1 MEPLIIAILIGLIT
15 TIFNKVKESPSNK
28 PVRQKPIQ
36 TASPVPPS
44 PQPDRRGRERERER
58 ARTRPREPRGYNEP
72 LKEAASSIQTRFED
86 KKREAESTYVSLQK
100 QEERYS
106 RKLEAHQ
113 TRAKKIRENANPL
126 TIDFKNEDDIVKG
139 FIFSEVFG
147 PPRSKKRHHQK

>member
-36 TASPVPPS
+36 TATPAS
-44 PQPDRRGRERERER
+44 PQPDRRGREAGGRER
-58 ARTRPREPRGYNEP
+58 TRRREPRSNKDP
-72 LKEAASSIQTRFED
+72 VKESALSIQTRIGD
-86 KKREAESTYVSLQK
+86 NKREPESAYSSLQK

-106 RKLEAHQ
+106 RKVEANHN
-113 TRAKKIRENANPL
+113 RARKIREASHPL

>member
-36 TASPVPPS
+36 TASPPPS
-44 PQPDRRGRERERER
+44 EPHERGRERERT
-58 ARTRPREPRGYNEP
+58 ARSRLPREYKEP
-72 LKEAASSIQTRFED
+72 LKDAASSIQTLFEE
-86 KKREAESTYVSLQK
+86 KKKEAESTYADLQK
-100 QEERYS
+100 KEERYS
-106 RKLEAHQ
+106 RRLEAHQ
-113 TRAKKIRENANPL
+113 TRAEKIREKGSTLN
-126 TIDFKNEDDIVKG
+126 IDFNKEDDIVKG

>member
-15 TIFNKVKESPSNK
+15 TIFNKVKESPSKK

-36 TASPVPPS
+36 TASPAS
-44 PQPDRRGRERERER
+44 SQPERRGRETERER
-58 ARTRPREPRGYNEP
+58 MRRREPKREP
-72 LKEAASSIQTRFED
+72 VKEAASSIQTRFED
-86 KKREAESTYVSLQK
+86 KKKETESNYASLQK
-100 QEERYS
+100 KEERYS

-113 TRAKKIRENANPL
+113 TRARKIREGDHPL

-147 PPRSKKRHHQK
+147 PPRSKKGHHQK

>member
-36 TASPVPPS
+36 TASPPPS
-44 PQPDRRGRERERER
+44 ESHERGSERERP
-58 ARTRPREPRGYNEP
+58 ARSRVPREYKEP
-72 LKEAASSIQTRFED
+72 LKDAASSIQTRFEE
-86 KKREAESTYVSLQK
+86 KKKEAESTYADLQK
-100 QEERYS
+100 KEERYS
-106 RKLEAHQ
+106 RRLEAHQ
-113 TRAKKIRENANPL
+113 TRAEKIREKGSTL
-126 TIDFKNEDDIVKG
+126 KIDFNKEDDIVKG